1 MFIPALTLDEE
12 SSYVIRVLYKYID
25 ETIVS
30 KVTVWT
36 DDHKKT
42 KVL

>member
-1 MFIPALTLDEE
+1 MFIPALTLGEE

-30 KVTVWT
+30 KVRVWT